1 MSARILFDTWPALR
15 SLPWLEVAKL
25 PTPVERVDAV
35 SDAAG
40 ASVWCKRDDLTAL
53 PYGGNKVRKLEWL
66 LGDARARGCD
76 TIVTT
81 GAFGSHHVLATALYG
96 RANGFEVHAVLF
108 PQPWNEHVEAQ
119 LRADL
124 KASAILHPAR
134 SYAEVAARMA
144 WIATRL
150 RMQRRHAYL
159 MGPGGSSPVGALGY
173 VEAGLELAR
182 QIDEGRVPEPDAVYA
197 SAGSGGTAAG
207 VAVGLAAAGL
217 TTRVVA
223 VRVTDRIAIN
233 RAVLGQ
239 LVRRTVRLLR
249 RHEARFPDVV
259 REAMD
264 NLVIDGTQLGA
275 GYGAVTSEAEAA
287 RRIAERDGLSLDP
300 TYTSKALAGL
310 LADAHA
316 GRTERPLLWQTLSSA
331 DMAPLVEGAPELPT
345 WARVRDRS

>member
-1 MSARILFDTWPALR
+1 MSTRALFERWAALR
-15 SLPWLEVAKL
+15 SLPWIELAEL
-25 PTPVERVDAV
+25 PTAVERIDAI

-40 ASVWCKRDDLTAL
+40 VSVWCKRDDRTAL

-66 LGDARARGCD
+66 LGDARARRCD

-81 GAFGSHHVLATALYG
+81 GAFGSHHVLATALHG
-96 RANGFEVHAVLF
+96 RAQGFDVHAVLF
-108 PQPWNEHVEAQ
+108 PQPWNDHVEAQ

-124 KASAILHPAR
+124 KAGATLHPAR

-150 RMQRRHAYL
+150 RMQRRRAYV

-173 VEAGLELAR
+173 VDAGLELAQ

-197 SAGSGGTAAG
+197 AAGSAGTAAG
-207 VAVGLAAAGL
+207 LAVGMAAAGL

-223 VRVTDRIAIN
+223 VRVTDPIAIN
-233 RAVLGQ
+233 RAVIGQ

-249 RHEARFPDVV
+249 RHEPCFPNVV
-259 REAMD
+259 REAMQ
-264 NLVIDGTQLGA
+264 NLVVDGTQLGG
-275 GYGAVTSEAEAA
+275 GYGAISSEAEAA
-287 RRIAERDGLSLDP
+287 RRLAERDGLVLDP
-300 TYTSKALAGL
+300 TYTSKAMAAV

-316 GRTERPLLWQTLSSA
+316 GRTERPLFFQTLSSA
-331 DMAPLVEGAPELPT
+331 DMRPLVDGAPEPPA
-345 WARVRDRS
+345 WARV